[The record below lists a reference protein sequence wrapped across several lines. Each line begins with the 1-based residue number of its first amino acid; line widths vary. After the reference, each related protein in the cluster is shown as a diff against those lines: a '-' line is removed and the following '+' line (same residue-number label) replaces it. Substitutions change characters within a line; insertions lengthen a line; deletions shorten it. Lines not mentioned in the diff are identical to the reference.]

1 MTRIFAASIIV
12 LGFAVSAAAQPP
24 QWTEK
29 VKLGKWVYVT
39 TQTGERVDGVTGQIT
54 EEGLVVATPVG
65 VRTIPYREMRWVQ
78 KRDAA
83 WPGALIGV
91 VAGVAVGI
99 VWALASDCTYRQCRE
114 KERGLVMTGALY
126 GGLTGWIADGQ
137 VDGKTT
143 LFQADPSRKV
153 TLAPRRGGVSAR
165 VSFSW

>member
-65 VRTIPYREMRWVQ
+65 VRTVPYREMRWVQ

-83 WPGALIGV
+83 WPGALIGAAAGV
-91 VAGVAVGI
+91 GLAYGAARLITILRPQFFVVIEARAVGLAVLVGLAMALVGALFPARAVAG
-99 VWALASDCTYRQCRE
+99 
-114 KERGLVMTGALY
+114 
-126 GGLTGWIADGQ
+126 
-137 VDGKTT
+137 
-143 LFQADPSRKV
+143 
-153 TLAPRRGGVSAR
+153 LAPAEVFRR
-165 VSFSW
+165 